1 MEDDALRWYDAA
13 RRGASIMKLRLE
25 QGHTAGVCDAP
36 DQRMLYEING
46 ESEIFRGIE
55 GAVCSII

>member
-1 MEDDALRWYDAA
+1 
-13 RRGASIMKLRLE
+13 MKLRLE

>member
-1 MEDDALRWYDAA
+1 
-13 RRGASIMKLRLE
+13 MKFRLD

-36 DQRMLYEING
+36 DQRILYEING